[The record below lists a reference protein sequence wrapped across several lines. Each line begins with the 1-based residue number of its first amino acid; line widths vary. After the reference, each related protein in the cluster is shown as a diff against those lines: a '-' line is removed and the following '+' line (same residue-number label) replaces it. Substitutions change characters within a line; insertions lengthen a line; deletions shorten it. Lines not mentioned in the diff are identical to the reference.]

1 MKTIL
6 KNTVALATVAIAAQ
20 AAAEV
25 TFYELEGFQG
35 QTFTAQ
41 QQINNFQGVGFN
53 DRASSAVVAGQRWEV
68 CDDVRFRGRCVV
80 LRPGQY
86 PSLSA
91 IGLNNRVSSVRAIAA
106 NVRVDERRYAPMP
119 VVAQVTFY
127 ENEGFGGRS
136 FTTDKVVNNFQRSGF
151 NDRAS
156 SVVVVGD
163 ERWEVCEDVRFN
175 GRCAVLRAGQ
185 YPSLA
190 AMGLNDRISSVQV
203 ANRNARAED
212 QRNPNAPAGAADF
225 RRRNDER
232 LYEANVTSVRAVV
245 GPPEQRC
252 WVERG
257 QVSQG
262 QSNSNVPG
270 AIVGALI
277 GGILGHQVGG
287 GTGKDIATAGGV
299 VTGAV
304 VGSRVGG
311 GNQPQTQ
318 DVQRCENVPSQAQ
331 PQFWDVTYEF
341 RGQEHRVQMTSP
353 PGQTVT
359 VNGQGEPR
367 R

>member
-1 MKTIL
+1 MKTIF
-6 KNTVALATVAIAAQ
+6 KNTLALAVVTVAAQ

-25 TFYELEGFQG
+25 TFYEQEGFRG

-41 QQINNFQGVGFN
+41 RQINNFQGVGFN
-53 DRASSAVVAGQRWEV
+53 DRASSAVVVGQRWEV

-91 IGLNNRVSSVRAIAA
+91 MGLDNRVSSVRAIAA
-106 NVRVDERRYAPMP
+106 NARVDDQRYAPMP
-119 VVAQVTFY
+119 VMAQVTFY

-136 FTTDKVVNNFQRSGF
+136 FTTNKVVNNFQRSGF

-163 ERWEVCEDVRFN
+163 ERWEVCEDARFN

-185 YPSLA
+185 YPSLS
-190 AMGLNDRISSVQV
+190 AMGLNNRISSVQV

-212 QRNPNAPAGAADF
+212 QRNPNAPVGAGDF

-232 LYEANVTSVRAVV
+232 LFEANVTSARAVV

-252 WVERG
+252 WIERG
-257 QVSQG
+257 QVNQSQD
-262 QSNSNVPG
+262 SSNVPG

-287 GTGKDIATAGGV
+287 GSGKDIATAGGV

-304 VGSRVGG
+304 VGSRMG
-311 GNQPQTQ
+311 GNNQTPTQ

-359 VNGQGEPR
+359 VNAQGEPR